1 MENPY
6 LSFLEMLCNR
16 NLKMCQ
22 FPHYL
27 LLTQISPEREISCL
41 NDRIYQDIY
50 ISIDS
55 SCSSWHFDSLIWI
68 KNLLY
73 EKLIPHFSQNSN
85 PKTSKIFGVKHFGQY
100 SSWHRQIIVQ
110 SIHYVQLV
118 HTLDGKPLSKFPSTW
133 TIHAK
138 SMLSSVNEW

>member
-1 MENPY
+1 MKCY
-6 LSFLEMLCNR
+6 VTATLRCSY
-16 NLKMCQ
+16 

-27 LLTQISPEREISCL
+27 LLTQISPKKEISCL

-55 SCSSWHFDSLIWI
+55 SCSSWHFDSLTWT
-68 KNLLY
+68 KNLFC
-73 EKLIPHFSQNSN
+73 EKWVANFSQNSS

-100 SSWHRQIIVQ
+100 SSLHRQIIVQ

-118 HTLDGKPLSKFPSTW
+118 QRFCGNPLSKLPSTW
-133 TIHAK
+133 IIHAK